1 MTESLYVPG
10 TLKSVETVLLEVGT
24 GYYIERDVDAGID
37 YCRRKVMLV
46 KDRVEQ
52 LSQIIQSRRDALQ
65 QIAMYIEQ
73 KAPKAS

>member
-1 MTESLYVPG
+1 MTFVHSRRII
-10 TLKSVETVLLEVGT
+10 TVISMIVQ
-24 GYYIERDVDAGID
+24 RDVDAGIA

-65 QIAMYIEQ
+65 QIALYINQ
-73 KAPKAS
+73 KSA

>member
-1 MTESLYVPG
+1 MFMCDVHVITVYDI
-10 TLKSVETVLLEVGT
+10 SVQ
-24 GYYIERDVDAGID
+24 RDVDAGID

>member
-1 MTESLYVPG
+1 MLILYF
-10 TLKSVETVLLEVGT
+10 SVQ
-24 GYYIERDVDAGID
+24 RDVDAGID

-65 QIAMYIEQ
+65 QIAIFVEQ
-73 KAPKAS
+73 KASKAA